1 MEFVDRH
8 IGPRHADVDEMLIAL
23 GVSTLGELIDKTVPA
38 SIRDEQMD
46 APDALSEVEVLK
58 KLRDIAAKNE
68 VMSSLIGQG
77 YYSTVTPAVIRRR
90 LIESP
95 AWYTAYTPYQPEISQ
110 GRLEALLNFQTM
122 VADLTGMDI
131 ANASLLDEATAAAE
145 AMTLIHRSTK
155 GSNGDRFLVDRAC
168 FPQTIAVLETRADPL
183 GLEIVIGDPAD
194 IDDSFFGMIV
204 QYPGERGSIP
214 DLKATIDNAHG
225 SGVAVAVAA
234 DILALTLIE
243 APGTYGADVVV
254 GSTQRF
260 GVPLGFGGPH
270 AGYMAVT
277 DDLKR
282 SMPGRLAGVS
292 VDTEGRPALRLA
304 LQTREQH
311 IRRERAT
318 SNICTAQALLA
329 IVSSMYAVYHGPDGL
344 TDIATRV
351 HTKAARIAA
360 SLAGSAHVVKNSSFF
375 DTLEVTIDGGATDF
389 MERATAQRI
398 NVRYLD
404 SQTIG
409 MSFDEVTSEK
419 TLETLCELFGV
430 ELVADAPSG
439 IPGSVARTTEFLTHP
454 VFNVHHSETQL
465 LRYMHMLASK
475 DLALDRAM
483 IPLGSCTM
491 KLNATAALEPIS
503 WPEFAYIH
511 PFAPS
516 DQTGGYQEIIA
527 DLERWLSSITGY
539 SAFSLQP
546 NAGSQGEFAGL
557 LAIAAYHRSRGDDH
571 RNVCLIPA
579 SAHGTN
585 PASAVMAGM
594 EVVVVATT
602 AMGEIDLDDLRAKA
616 EQHSASLAAIM
627 ITYPSTNG
635 VFEETVGEVCQ
646 IVHDHGGQVYVDG
659 ANLNALVGL
668 AKPGHFGGDVSHLNL
683 HKTFSIPHG
692 GGGPGIGPIGVGA
705 HLAPFLPGHPELDLG
720 TKQGPVSGAPYGSA
734 GVLPVP
740 WVYIH
745 MLGEAGLR
753 RSTEVAILNANYI
766 AKRLSDAYPVLY
778 TGTNGFVAHEC
789 IIDIRPITHDSGVTV
804 DDIAKRL
811 IDYGFH
817 APTMSFPVAG
827 TLMIEPT
834 ESESKQE
841 LDRFIDAMLQIRD
854 EIAEVESGTVSVEES
869 VLRHAPHPARDM
881 MTEDWDRAYPRM
893 QGAYPG
899 SAHTGRKYWPPV
911 SRIDGGYGDRH
922 LVCSCVPIE
931 DYA

>member
-8 IGPRHADVDEMLIAL
+8 IGPRHSDVEEMLEQI
-23 GVSTLGELIDKTVPA
+23 GVRSLADLIDQTVPA
-38 SIRDEQMD
+38 SIRDEAMD
-46 APDALSEVEVLK
+46 APEALSEERVLK
-58 KLRDIAAKNE
+58 KLRGIAAQNE

-122 VADLTGMDI
+122 VSDLTGMDL

-155 GSNGDRFLVDRAC
+155 GQKGDRFLVDSAC
-168 FPQTIAVLETRADPL
+168 FPQTIAVLETRATPL
-183 GLEIVIGDPAD
+183 GLEVVVGDPSEV
-194 IDDSFFGMIV
+194 DDSFFGMMV
-204 QYPGERGSIP
+204 QYPGERGALP
-214 DLKATIDNAHG
+214 DLKKIIDAAHAA
-225 SGVAVAVAA
+225 GVTVGVAA

-270 AGYMAVT
+270 AGYMAVS
-277 DDLKR
+277 DALKR

-292 VDTEGRPALRLA
+292 IDTEGRSALRLA

-329 IVSSMYAVYHGPDGL
+329 IVASMYAVYHGPAGL
-344 TDIATRV
+344 TGIASAVHSKASRIAT
-351 HTKAARIAA
+351 
-360 SLAGSAHVVKNSSFF
+360 SLRGSNHVVKNQTFF
-375 DTLEVTIDGGATDF
+375 DTLEVTVDGGATAF
-389 MERATAQRI
+389 MDKAVANRI

-409 MSFDEVTSEK
+409 LSFDEVTSEK
-419 TLETLCELFGV
+419 TLETLAELFGV
-430 ELVADAPSG
+430 ELAAAGKSG
-439 IPGSVARTTEFLTHP
+439 IPDSIARTTDFLTHP

-503 WPEFAYIH
+503 WPEFAYMH
-511 PFAPS
+511 PFAPT
-516 DQTGGYQEIIA
+516 DQTTGYQEIIH
-527 DLERWLSSITGY
+527 DLEGWLSSITGY
-539 SAFSLQP
+539 AAFSLQP

-557 LAIAAYHRSRGDDH
+557 LAIQAYHRSRGDDQ

-594 EVVVVATT
+594 EVVVVSTT
-602 AMGEIDLDDLRAKA
+602 EMGEIDMDDLRSKA
-616 EQHSASLAAIM
+616 TQYEDSLAAIM

-635 VFEETVGEVCQ
+635 VFEETVGEVCR
-646 IVHDHGGQVYVDG
+646 IVHDHGGQVYIDG
-659 ANLNALVGL
+659 ANLNALVGI
-668 AKPGHFGGDVSHLNL
+668 AKPGKFGGDVSHLNL

-720 TKQGPVSGAPYGSA
+720 TKQGPVSAAPYGSA

-753 RSTEVAILNANYI
+753 RSTEIAILNANYI

-778 TGTNGFVAHEC
+778 TGTE
-789 IIDIRPITHDSGVTV
+789 
-804 DDIAKRL
+804 RL
-811 IDYGFH
+811 SS
-817 APTMSFPVAG
+817 PTNA
-827 TLMIEPT
+827 
-834 ESESKQE
+834 
-841 LDRFIDAMLQIRD
+841 
-854 EIAEVESGTVSVEES
+854 
-869 VLRHAPHPARDM
+869 
-881 MTEDWDRAYPRM
+881 
-893 QGAYPG
+893 
-899 SAHTGRKYWPPV
+899 
-911 SRIDGGYGDRH
+911 
-922 LVCSCVPIE
+922 
-931 DYA
+931 